1 MLSFHR
7 EMIRIHK
14 EHQALRTGAVHILL
28 GEEDILAYGRFTEKE
43 QIVVILNNRDE
54 LSQIT
59 VPVWRAEVPV
69 KGRMKR
75 LMYTYQEGYTT
86 EYEEYLVIDGELV
99 VNMNARSALVLKT
112 LEE

>member
-1 MLSFHR
+1 M
-7 EMIRIHK
+7 
-14 EHQALRTGAVHILL
+14 
-28 GEEDILAYGRFTEKE
+28 
-43 QIVVILNNRDE
+43 ILNNRDE